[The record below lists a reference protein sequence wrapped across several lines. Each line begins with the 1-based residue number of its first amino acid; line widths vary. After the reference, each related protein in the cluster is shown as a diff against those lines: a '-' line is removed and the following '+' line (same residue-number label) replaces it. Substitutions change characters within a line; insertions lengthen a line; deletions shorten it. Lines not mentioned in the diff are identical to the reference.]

1 VHYQIISAREA
12 GQAFVLGGH
21 YETET
26 FGPIAVGE
34 HLRERF
40 GLDVVYVD
48 TSSSAE

>member
-1 VHYQIISAREA
+1 MHYQIISAREA